1 VTALR
6 NRLVTEQ
13 DGRQHVGG
21 LVLTTD
27 EIGQALDMEIMLHR
41 ARGWDV
47 RRYGATLRLEKDGCV
62 RWIWVRSREPMEDTL

>member
-1 VTALR
+1 MTALR

-13 DGRQHVGG
+13 DGRTHVGG
-21 LVLTTD
+21 MILTTW
-27 EIGQALDMEIMLHR
+27 EIPQALDMEVMLHE

-62 RWIWVRSREPMEDTL
+62 RWIWVRSRPPLEDTL